1 MSFIIGRIQMINLI
15 ILINNVENI
24 KQFIN
29 NLIFKISNLNSIFI
43 AHNITEFQNLIKKF
57 RPDLIIISKFYYS
70 ALSNPNILNY
80 HSFQIFF
87 YNSKIYLQNSNND
100 ICLLC
105 SINDTNLLN
114 TIQEFINNKTENEL
128 KNRISSIL
136 NEFNFNFKLIGT
148 NYLIDAI
155 LYSYINKDSYIFENL
170 EKNVYSHICFKNNT
184 NPKNI
189 KWAIVRAINNMYLNS
204 DNNNIKKISE
214 YFYLDIYEKPTAKI
228 IITMIINKL

>member
-1 MSFIIGRIQMINLI
+1 MINLI
-15 ILINNVENI
+15 ILINKVENI

-29 NLIFKISNLNSIFI
+29 NLILKISNLNSIFI
-43 AHNITEFQNLIKKF
+43 AHNIIEFENIIKKF
-57 RPDLIIISKFYYS
+57 KPDLMIISKFYYS
-70 ALSNPNILNY
+70 AISNLSIFNY
-80 HSFQIFF
+80 HSFRIFL
-87 YNSKIYLQNSNND
+87 YNSKLYLQNSNND

-105 SINDTNLLN
+105 SINNKKMLN

-128 KNRISSIL
+128 KNRITSIL

-170 EKNVYSHICFKNNT
+170 ERNVYSHICCKNNT

-189 KWAIVRAINNMYLNS
+189 KWAIVRSINNMYLNS
-204 DNNNIKKISE
+204 DNNNIKKLSE

-228 IITMIINKL
+228 IINMIINKL

>member
-1 MSFIIGRIQMINLI
+1 MINLI

-128 KNRISSIL
+128 KNKIISIL

-204 DNNNIKKISE
+204 ENNNIKKISE